1 MDSPT
6 NFLTLTEAKSK
17 ELVPVVRGVPLHS
30 LHNPRREAEVFANNH
45 LAHLSK
51 TANVL
56 VLGLGFGYHIEEM
69 SKILRLRHKDGKIL
83 VIEAHQEL
91 VRLWQSYQKNTCKAE
106 VISALSIDELYAN
119 KEVCKFLLK
128 KPVVIIHQ
136 ASFESAKT
144 YYQSFLTRR
153 ASSHLKDFKTS
164 NPEWN
169 LWIDSLGERS
179 VEEAKHDPSPHAAW
193 LRAYWE
199 FKHAE

>member
-1 MDSPT
+1 MDSPS
-6 NFLTLTEAKSK
+6 NFLSLTEAKSK
-17 ELVPVVRGVPLHS
+17 ELVPVIRGVPLHS

-69 SKILRLRHKDGKIL
+69 SKILRLRHKEGRIL
-83 VIEAHQEL
+83 VIEAHPEL

-106 VISALSIDELYAN
+106 VISATNVDELYAN
-119 KEVCKFLLK
+119 KDLCKFLLN

-136 ASFESAKT
+136 ASFESAKSF
-144 YYQSFLTRR
+144 YQSFLTRR
-153 ASSHLKDFKTS
+153 ASSHLKDLKTS
-164 NPEWN
+164 DVQWN
-169 LWIDSLGERS
+169 AWIESQGDRSLA
-179 VEEAKHDPSPHAAW
+179 EAKQDTSNYAAW

>member
-1 MDSPT
+1 MDSPS
-6 NFLTLTEAKSK
+6 NFLSLTEAKSK
-17 ELVPVVRGVPLHS
+17 ELVPVIRGVPLHS

-69 SKILRLRHKDGKIL
+69 SKILGLRHKEGRIL
-83 VIEAHQEL
+83 VIEAHPEL

-106 VISALSIDELYAN
+106 VISATNVDELYAN
-119 KEVCKFLLK
+119 KDLCKFLLN

-136 ASFESAKT
+136 ASFESAKSF
-144 YYQSFLTRR
+144 YQSFLTRR
-153 ASSHLKDFKTS
+153 ASSHLKDLKTS
-164 NPEWN
+164 DVQWN
-169 LWIDSLGERS
+169 AWIESQGDRSLA
-179 VEEAKHDPSPHAAW
+179 EAKQDTSNYAAW

>member
-1 MDSPT
+1 MDSPS
-6 NFLTLTEAKSK
+6 NFLSLTEAKSK
-17 ELVPVVRGVPLHS
+17 ELVPLIRGVPLHS

-69 SKILRLRHKDGKIL
+69 SKILRLRHKEGRIL
-83 VIEAHQEL
+83 VIEAHSEL
-91 VRLWQSYQKNTCKAE
+91 VRLWQSYQKNTCKSE
-106 VISALSIDELYAN
+106 VISATNVDELYAN
-119 KEVCKFLLK
+119 KDLCKFLLN

-136 ASFESAKT
+136 ASFESAKSF
-144 YYQSFLTRR
+144 YQSFLTRR
-153 ASSHLKDFKTS
+153 ASSHLKDLKTS
-164 NPEWN
+164 DVQWN
-169 LWIDSLGERS
+169 AWIDSQGDRS
-179 VEEAKHDPSPHAAW
+179 LAEAKQDTSNYAAW

>member
-1 MDSPT
+1 MDSPS

-17 ELVPVVRGVPLHS
+17 ELVPVIRGIPLHS
-30 LHNPRREAEVFANNH
+30 LHNPRREAEVFASNH

-69 SKILRLRHKDGKIL
+69 SKILRLRHKEGRIL
-83 VIEAHQEL
+83 VIEAYSEL

-106 VISALSIDELYAN
+106 VISATNVDELYAN
-119 KEVCKFLLK
+119 KDICKFLLT
-128 KPVVIIHQ
+128 KPVVIIHH
-136 ASFESAKT
+136 ASFESAKSF
-144 YYQSFLTRR
+144 YQTFLSRR
-153 ASSHLKDFKTS
+153 ASSHLKELKTS
-164 NPEWN
+164 DSQWN
-169 LWIDSLGERS
+169 AWIESQGERS
-179 VEEAKHDPSPHAAW
+179 LAEAKHDASNHAAW

>member
-1 MDSPT
+1 MDSPN

-17 ELVPVVRGVPLHS
+17 ELVPLIRGIPLHS

-51 TANVL
+51 TPNVL

-69 SKILRLRHKDGKIL
+69 SKILRLRHKDGRIL

-91 VRLWQSYQKNTCKAE
+91 VRLWQSYQKNACNAE
-106 VISALSIDELYAN
+106 VITSPSIDELYAD
-119 KEVCKFLLK
+119 KDLCKFLLT
-128 KPVVIIHQ
+128 KPVVIIHH
-136 ASFESAKT
+136 ASFESAKK

-153 ASSHLKDFKTS
+153 ASSHLKDFKTD
-164 NPEWN
+164 NIQWN
-169 LWIDSLGERS
+169 SWLDTQGERS
-179 VEEAKHDPSPHAAW
+179 LEDAKQDSSTQAAW